1 MNTDPSAH
9 PTAAPS
15 RLASLAVSTVL
26 MLVCLPAGVVRLW
39 RRRARTW
46 QVVTYAVAGL
56 PFFILLYGY
65 LGIIGFAAFL
75 PELDMRV
82 GDNVPRTVRNEGG
95 NYESTFLETR
105 RDTHG
110 HHELIRVQV
119 EPRGGNL
126 LHYHR
131 SFEETFTVIEGELT
145 VQIGDRTVVLKAG
158 ETATVPRGTMHTF
171 RNEADTMCTM
181 TVRIEPACGLE
192 KSIRAGYG
200 LARDN
205 KINSGGTMKVMWRYA
220 LILAY
225 SETYLDG
232 IPSIIQDPLVPAL
245 ARIAQW
251 KGEDAEMLE
260 FFGLDKPHAEA
271 ASRPGSSPDA

>member
-1 MNTDPSAH
+1 MHTVTPSH
-9 PTAAPS
+9 PAA
-15 RLASLAVSTVL
+15 RLRRVASVL
-26 MLVCLPAGVVRLW
+26 ISSVLLVGCAPAGFIRLK
-39 RRRARTW
+39 RRGARTW
-46 QVVTYAVAGL
+46 LLGAYAVAGL
-56 PFFILLYGY
+56 PCFLAVYGY

-82 GDNVPRTVRNEGG
+82 GDNVARTVRNEGG

-119 EPRGGNL
+119 EPHGGNL

-145 VQIGDRTVVLKAG
+145 VQIGERTVVLKPG
-158 ETATVPRGTMHTF
+158 ESATVPRGTMHTF
-171 RNEADTMCTM
+171 RNEADVMCTM
-181 TVRIEPACGLE
+181 TVRIEPARGLE

-200 LARDN
+200 LANDN
-205 KINSGGTMKVMWRYA
+205 TINSGGTMKVIWRYA

-251 KGEDAEMLE
+251 KGEDAEMMKY
-260 FFGLDKPHAEA
+260 FGFDRADERYAVTQRH
-271 ASRPGSSPDA
+271 